1 MYSSYRTFIARRE
14 AAMAARAGRR
24 DFGYV
29 RRLPSGRWQASYL
42 APDGKRYTA
51 RTEDGRPMT
60 FDTRSY
66 AGAWLSRVHGDIQA
80 GRWVSAKSNALENEA
95 PAVTLAAYAESWMA
109 GRDLSGSTRVLY
121 GSTLRKQILPALGEV
136 PVTAITPPMVRD
148 WHAKL
153 RTQTGPTQR
162 ARAYSLLRTIMNT
175 AIADE
180 VIASNPCRVRG
191 AGAARRARQIRPAT
205 LAELETIAGSV
216 PPRYKLM
223 ILLAAWCALRFGELA
238 ELRRADIDLRGGVVH
253 VRRGVIRTP
262 DGRAVKGPKS
272 EAGKRDVAIP
282 PHLMPIVRDHMARH
296 VAASRDALVFPASEN
311 TGLHIR
317 PSSLYAVYHPARD
330 KAGRPDLRFHDLRHT
345 GAVLAAATGAT
356 LAELMAR
363 LGHSTVTAAMRYQHA
378 AADRDKAIAAALSD
392 LAAGTVTPI
401 SSKRREA

>member
-1 MYSSYRTFIARRE
+1 
-14 AAMAARAGRR
+14 MAKRYFGNVRKRA
-24 DFGYV
+24 
-29 RRLPSGRWQASYL
+29 SGRFQARYTG
-42 APDGKRYTA
+42 PDG
-51 RTEDGRPMT
+51 RTYSAPLT
-60 FDTRSY
+60 FDSKQY
-66 AGAWLSRVHGDIQA
+66 ADAWLARVSADIQT
-80 GRWVSAKSNALENEA
+80 GKWTRPDEPGGSNVKPPL
-95 PAVTLAAYAESWMA
+95 LLRAYAATWTA

-121 GSTLRKQILPALGEV
+121 ASTLRKQILPALGDV
-136 PVTAITPPMVRD
+136 PLTEITPPMVRE

-175 AIADE
+175 ALADE
-180 VIASNPCRVRG
+180 IITANPCRVRG
-191 AGAARRARQIRPAT
+191 AGSAQRARQIRAAS
-205 LAELETIAGSV
+205 LAELETIAASV
-216 PPRYKLM
+216 PPRYRLM

-238 ELRRADIDLRGGVVH
+238 ELRRADVDLRAGVVH

-272 EAGKRDVAIP
+272 EAGKRDVHIP
-282 PHLMPIVRDHMARH
+282 PHLMPIVRDHLGRH
-296 VAASRDALVFPASEN
+296 VAASRDALVFPAA
-311 TGLHIR
+311 TGGAHMR

-378 AADRDKAIAAALSD
+378 AQDRDRAIAAALSD
-392 LAAGTVTPI
+392 LAAAGTVTPI
-401 SSKRREA
+401 SSKRKEA